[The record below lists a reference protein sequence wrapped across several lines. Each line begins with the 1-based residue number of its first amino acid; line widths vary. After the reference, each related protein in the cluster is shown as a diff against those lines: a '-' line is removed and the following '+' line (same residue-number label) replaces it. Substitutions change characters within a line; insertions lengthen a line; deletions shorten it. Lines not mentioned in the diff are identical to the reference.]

1 MAVWHDRWQHLTA
14 QQSPPT
20 TTCLG
25 TTANH
30 YGPPHPYPLV
40 FFSFFYFFTSY
51 KKNVEEDEGEQKERK
66 KRKKEKKKREKRE
79 VGLGFW
85 VGRLGS
91 RWGWG
96 RK

>member
-1 MAVWHDRWQHLTA
+1 MATLDCTTVTTDYYMSRHYRQSLWTA
-14 QQSPPT
+14 
-20 TTCLG
+20 
-25 TTANH
+25 TAIPS
-30 YGPPHPYPLV
+30 G
-40 FFSFFYFFTSY
+40 FFFLFYFFTSY

-91 RWGWG
+91 SWGWG